1 MRSPAIRRSMS
12 RASRIITSP
21 TPHPYLDSSTCRCS
35 SCHLKSAIF
44 PRRTDGKIVLP
55 RPRRPPKQDGSGRN
69 LKNRKRHRPLDLDH
83 DDGDGDARGKGKN
96 RAVIGDDSLGHMHPH
111 GFFGGGYHLPF
122 HSTERMPP
130 STDMRLPDIKLSS
143 TSPQT
148 TLPHF
153 SELRSG
159 SDVRIPPANPDQWPR
174 FPKIPAPSKHA
185 DRSKSHF
192 EVLDFRNTSK
202 DETSKSPP
210 IDSWISWL
218 PGSDEAGGPSK
229 TRGRRS
235 RSTSVSSRKAEGSQ
249 AAWNAPKKAR
259 PSSEKDSS
267 RSRKSSSAE
276 PPPGSGE
283 LQHQFI
289 RFGVHTENPQPSIPP
304 QTNYEETN
312 GDNPSNHA
320 VPDAGAQGSVLQTR
334 MRLNPIRFREPLTA
348 ASRSDRRVY
357 RGGVAI
363 VQVKWDSDRKR
374 RQGYFAPD
382 SNGAEKSPFRHY
394 SKEDCCFSD

>member
-1 MRSPAIRRSMS
+1 MNAWTRHAQPCDKTQHEQSLAYHHEPNAAPVFGLFDVSLLVVPFEIRHIPAQNGWEDCSPETETTAQ
-12 RASRIITSP
+12 A
-21 TPHPYLDSSTCRCS
+21 
-35 SCHLKSAIF
+35 
-44 PRRTDGKIVLP
+44 
-55 RPRRPPKQDGSGRN
+55 
-69 LKNRKRHRPLDLDH
+69 RKRHRPLDLDH

-96 RAVIGDDSLGHMHPH
+96 RAVIGDAHSLSFHP
-111 GFFGGGYHLPF
+111 G
-122 HSTERMPP
+122 
-130 STDMRLPDIKLSS
+130 
-143 TSPQT
+143 PQT

-185 DRSKSHF
+185 GKVWCRSAVDRSLILSVTDRSKSHF

-202 DETSKSPP
+202 DEN
-210 IDSWISWL
+210 SWISWL
-218 PGSDEAGGPSK
+218 PGSDEAGGPSPSDSCQLNTSSDDTLNSQGKQKGARRRGMPQKKRDLHQKKVNLHPIFPHDPRPLFDALK
-229 TRGRRS
+229 TLLDLENQVALSLHRGAGNCS
-235 RSTSVSSRKAEGSQ
+235 I
-249 AAWNAPKKAR
+249 NL
-259 PSSEKDSS
+259 
-267 RSRKSSSAE
+267 
-276 PPPGSGE
+276 SG
-283 LQHQFI
+283 L
-289 RFGVHTENPQPSIPP
+289 PSIPP

-363 VQVKWDSDRKR
+363 VQQWGGEVTIQTLQ
-374 RQGYFAPD
+374 QGGLLF
-382 SNGAEKSPFRHY
+382 
-394 SKEDCCFSD
+394 